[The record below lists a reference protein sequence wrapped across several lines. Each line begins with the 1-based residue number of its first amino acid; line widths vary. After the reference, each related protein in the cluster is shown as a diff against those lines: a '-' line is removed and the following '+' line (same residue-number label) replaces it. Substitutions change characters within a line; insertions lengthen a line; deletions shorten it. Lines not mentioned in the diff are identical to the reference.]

1 MLIFRNSLL
10 NIVYCNIFAIW
21 IASLHQYLMFVSRIN
36 IPGVHLLLMDGG
48 GILTCLLFVANS
60 LVLAIIGAGR
70 VCKGTCIQDWP
81 LP

>member
-21 IASLHQYLMFVSRIN
+21 IASLRQYLMFVSCIN
-36 IPGVHLLLMDGG
+36 IPGVHLLLMDRR
-48 GILTCLLFVANS
+48 GILTCLFVANS

-70 VCKGTCIQDWP
+70 LCEGTCVRDWP